1 MVTSRNKLATPRTED
16 NTGDPAHICVD
27 HSHQL
32 ADTARPQAASTVSRS
47 SNQTASGRAETERV
61 DRQAVSAQGGD
72 CTANGRVP
80 EFNLAVDAGRGEVGA
95 VGRKADRAHGGGVAA

>member
-1 MVTSRNKLATPRTED
+1 MVCSRNKLAIPRTED

-27 HSHQL
+27 DSHQL
-32 ADTARPQAASTVSRS
+32 PDTASPQATPAVSRS

-72 CTANGRVP
+72 CTADGRVP